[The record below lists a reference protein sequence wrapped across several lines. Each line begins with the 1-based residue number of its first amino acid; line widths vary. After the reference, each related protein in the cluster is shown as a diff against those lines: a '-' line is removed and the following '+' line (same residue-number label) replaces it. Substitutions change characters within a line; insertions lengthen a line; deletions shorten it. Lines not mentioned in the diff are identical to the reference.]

1 MMNNILIIEDESIIR
16 NALTTLLERNNFE
29 VTGVDSVEQAI
40 THNLQQYHLI
50 ISDVRLPG
58 APGIEV
64 IAHAA
69 PTPVIIMTS
78 FSGVES
84 AVEAM
89 RMGAVDYISKPFNH
103 DEMLMVIERVLQN
116 QQERKSRD
124 ALKKDISEIYP
135 VDEIVGKSE
144 GMMQMFQRINKVAP
158 TDSTVLII
166 GQSGTGKELV
176 ARALHA
182 KSRRSNAPFVTFSC
196 ASVSK
201 DAMELE
207 LFGVNRRSS
216 DENGRRCLI
225 DEAEGGT
232 LFLDEIGE
240 LPLSA
245 QGRLLQL
252 LQSGEHESSGKN
264 NIRIIAATHQDL
276 RKLVQEEA
284 FRSDLYF
291 RLRVIEITPPA
302 LCERGDDLT
311 LLALFLLKKSCRQ
324 LNIQPLKISKESF
337 EAIRRYRWP
346 GNVRELANA
355 MERAALLCEGD
366 TITPELLSI
375 DHNIGTGQSEQEIG
389 EKLSLEEYFR
399 SFVLQHQDQ
408 MTETELA
415 KRLGI
420 SRKALW
426 MRRQRFGIPRKK

>member
-1 MMNNILIIEDESIIR
+1 
-16 NALTTLLERNNFE
+16 
-29 VTGVDSVEQAI
+29 
-40 THNLQQYHLI
+40 
-50 ISDVRLPG
+50 
-58 APGIEV
+58 
-64 IAHAA
+64 
-69 PTPVIIMTS
+69 
-78 FSGVES
+78 
-84 AVEAM
+84 
-89 RMGAVDYISKPFNH
+89 
-103 DEMLMVIERVLQN
+103 
-116 QQERKSRD
+116 
-124 ALKKDISEIYP
+124 
-135 VDEIVGKSE
+135 
-144 GMMQMFQRINKVAP
+144 
-158 TDSTVLII
+158 
-166 GQSGTGKELV
+166 
-176 ARALHA
+176 
-182 KSRRSNAPFVTFSC
+182 
-196 ASVSK
+196 
-201 DAMELE
+201 
-207 LFGVNRRSS
+207 
-216 DENGRRCLI
+216 
-225 DEAEGGT
+225 
-232 LFLDEIGE
+232 
-240 LPLSA
+240 
-245 QGRLLQL
+245 
-252 LQSGEHESSGKN
+252 
-264 NIRIIAATHQDL
+264 
-276 RKLVQEEA
+276 VQEEA

>member
-1 MMNNILIIEDESIIR
+1 MNKILIIEDEQVIR
-16 NALTTLLERNNFE
+16 NALNTLLTRNGFE
-29 VTGVDSVEQAI
+29 ATGVDSVEEAL
-40 THNLQQYHLI
+40 TYNLQQFHLI

-58 APGIEV
+58 APGIEI

-89 RMGAVDYISKPFNH
+89 RMGAVDYIAKPFNH
-103 DEMLMVIERVLQN
+103 DEMLVVVERALEKRRDQ
-116 QQERKSRD
+116 KSHD
-124 ALKKDISEIYP
+124 ALKKKISEIYP

-144 GMMQMFQRINKVAP
+144 EMEKMFQRIDRVAP

-166 GQSGTGKELV
+166 GESGTGKELV

-182 KSRRSNAPFVTFSC
+182 KSLRAEDPFVTFSC

-201 DAMELE
+201 DVMELE
-207 LFGVNRRSS
+207 LFGVNRRNSGGNS
-216 DENGRRCLI
+216 RCLL
-225 DEAEGGT
+225 DEADDGT

-252 LQSGEHESSGKN
+252 LQSSEHEAGRNS
-264 NIRIIAATHQDL
+264 NIRIIASTHQDL
-276 RKLVQEEA
+276 RKLVQEEK

-291 RLRVIEITPPA
+291 RLRVIEITPPP
-302 LCERGDDLT
+302 LRHRGDDIT

-366 TITPELLSI
+366 TITPDLLSI
-375 DHNIGTGQSEQEIG
+375 DHNIGTGQSDQEIG

-399 SFVLQHQDQ
+399 NFVLQHQDQ

>member
-1 MMNNILIIEDESIIR
+1 MNRILIIEDEQVIR
-16 NALTTLLERNNFE
+16 DALITLLKRNGFE
-29 VTGVDSVEQAI
+29 ADGVDSVEAAARY
-40 THNLQQYHLI
+40 NLQQYQLV
-50 ISDVRLPG
+50 ISDIRLPG
-58 APGIEV
+58 ASGIEV
-64 IAHAA
+64 IQLAA

-78 FSGVES
+78 YSGVES

-89 RMGAVDYISKPFNH
+89 RLGAVDYISKPFNH
-103 DEMLMVIERVLQN
+103 QEMLIVIERALQN
-116 QQERKSRD
+116 RREQKSHD
-124 ALKKDISEIYP
+124 ALKKEISAIYP

-144 GMMQMFQRINKVAP
+144 KMVEMFQRIDRVAP

-166 GQSGTGKELV
+166 GESGTGKELV

-182 KSRRSNAPFVTFSC
+182 KSLRATAPFVTFSC
-196 ASVSK
+196 AAVSK
-201 DAMELE
+201 DIMELE
-207 LFGVNRRSS
+207 LFGLHRKREGQS
-216 DENGRRCLI
+216 RCLV

-252 LQSGEHESSGKN
+252 LQSGDHDSGSN
-264 NIRIIAATHQDL
+264 LRIIASTHQDL
-276 RKLVQEEA
+276 RKLVQQER

-291 RLRVIEITPPA
+291 RLRVIEITPPP
-302 LCERGDDLT
+302 LRERGDDIT
-311 LLALFLLKKSCRQ
+311 LLALYLLKKSCQQ
-324 LNIQPLKISKESF
+324 LNVQPLKISKASF

-346 GNVRELANA
+346 GNVRELANT
-355 MERAALLCEGD
+355 MERAALLCEED

-375 DHNIGTGQSEQEIG
+375 DHNIGTGQSGGEIG

-399 SFVLQHQDQ
+399 NFVLQHQDQ

-420 SRKALW
+420 SRKSLW
-426 MRRQRFGIPRKK
+426 MRRQRFGIPRNK

>member
-1 MMNNILIIEDESIIR
+1 MNKILIIEDEQVIR
-16 NALTTLLERNNFE
+16 NALITLLERNHYE
-29 VTGVDSVEQAI
+29 VEGVHSVEEASSRD
-40 THNLQQYHLI
+40 LQQYHLI
-50 ISDVRLPG
+50 ISDIRLPG
-58 APGIEV
+58 APGTEV
-64 IAHAA
+64 IQPAA
-69 PTPVIIMTS
+69 PTPVVIMTS

-89 RMGAVDYISKPFNH
+89 RLGAVDYISKPFNH
-103 DEMLMVIERVLQN
+103 DEMLLVIERALQN
-116 QQERKSRD
+116 RREQKSHN
-124 ALKKDISEIYP
+124 ALKKEISALYP
-135 VDEIVGKSE
+135 VDEIIGKSE
-144 GMMQMFQRINKVAP
+144 GMVKMFERIERVAP

-166 GQSGTGKELV
+166 GESGTGKELV

-182 KSRRSNAPFVTFSC
+182 KSLRANAPFVTFSC

-201 DAMELE
+201 DVMESE
-207 LFGVNRRSS
+207 LFGLNRRGG
-216 DENGRRCLI
+216 ERGRCLV
-225 DEAEGGT
+225 DEAEDGT

-252 LQSGEHESSGKN
+252 LQSGDHDSSRN
-264 NIRIIAATHQDL
+264 NIRIIASTHQDL
-276 RKLVQEEA
+276 RKLVQKER

-291 RLRVIEITPPA
+291 RLRVIEITPPP
-302 LCERGDDLT
+302 LRERGDDIT
-311 LLALFLLKKSCRQ
+311 LLALYLLKKSCQQ
-324 LNIQPLKISKESF
+324 LNIQPLKISKASF

-346 GNVRELANA
+346 GNVRELANT
-355 MERAALLCEGD
+355 MERAALLCEEE

-375 DHNIGTGQSEQEIG
+375 DHNIGMAQADQEIG

-399 SFVLQHQDQ
+399 NFVLQHQEQ

-426 MRRQRFGIPRKK
+426 MRRQRFGIPRKR

>member
-1 MMNNILIIEDESIIR
+1 MNKILIIEDEQVIR
-16 NALTTLLERNNFE
+16 DALIMLLERNNFE
-29 VTGVDSVEQAI
+29 VTGVNSVEEAV
-40 THNLQQYHLI
+40 THNFQEYHLI

-64 IAHAA
+64 IEQAA

-89 RMGAVDYISKPFNH
+89 RLGAVDYISKPFNH
-103 DEMLMVIERVLQN
+103 DEMLIVIERALQCRME
-116 QQERKSRD
+116 QKSHD
-124 ALKKDISEIYP
+124 AMKKEISALYP

-144 GMMQMFQRINKVAP
+144 GMVKMFRRIDRVAP

-166 GQSGTGKELV
+166 GESGTGKELI

-182 KSRRSNAPFVTFSC
+182 KSLRAEAPFVTFSC

-201 DAMELE
+201 DMMEFE
-207 LFGVNRRSS
+207 LFGLNRR
-216 DENGRRCLI
+216 DGDNNRCLV

-252 LQSGEHESSGKN
+252 LQSGDHDTSHN
-264 NIRIIAATHQDL
+264 NIRIIASTHQDL
-276 RKLVQEEA
+276 RKLVQEEE

-291 RLRVIEITPPA
+291 RLRVIEITPPP
-302 LCERGDDLT
+302 LRERGDDIT
-311 LLALFLLKKSCRQ
+311 LLALYLLKKSCQQ
-324 LNIQPLKISKESF
+324 LNIQPLQISKASF

-346 GNVRELANA
+346 GNVRELANT
-355 MERAALLCEGD
+355 MERAALLCEEES
-366 TITPELLSI
+366 ITPELLSI
-375 DHNIGTGQSEQEIG
+375 DHNIGMGQAEQEIDD
-389 EKLSLEEYFR
+389 KLSLEEYFR
-399 SFVLQHQDQ
+399 NFVLQHQEQ